1 VKNSLRNNPL
11 IDDLV
16 YDPAD
21 PETLRNPHAIFA
33 KLRADDP
40 VHWSDPMQAWIV
52 TRYDLAGEVLIDA
65 ATYSAERLGTV
76 RKHLPAPVQDIASQI
91 LRWLGHWMVFRD
103 PPDHTRLRRHMN
115 RVLNLPVF
123 EALRGSIQ
131 GIAGLLLD
139 DLPRGEIVDVIPAFS
154 IQLPG
159 MVIMDLMGVPRERLL
174 EVKSWS
180 DNMMLFIGSARGV
193 LDKYERAR
201 GGAVAMASLFQGMI
215 EERRAVP
222 RDDMLSQ
229 LIDSE
234 AGGER
239 LNDDELIGSLMMVL
253 NGGHETTANLIN
265 NSLLAMA
272 HNPDQ
277 VTALRQSPDGTARA
291 VDEFLR
297 YDSPVLS
304 IGRVVSKETELGGK
318 QLSPGE
324 RIFAMLVAANRDGD
338 VFANPDTLDLTRSPN
353 PHMAFGKGH
362 HFCLGTPLARIEGQ
376 IAVEY
381 LLERFSK
388 IELAEPVGDITWINS
403 MVTRGPTR
411 LPMKLS

>member
-1 VKNSLRNNPL
+1 M
-11 IDDLV
+11 IGDLV

-21 PETLRNPHAIFA
+21 PDMLRNPHAIFA
-33 KLRADDP
+33 ALRGEDP

-52 TRYDLAGEVLIDA
+52 TRYDLAGDVLIDA
-65 ATYSAERLGTV
+65 ETYSAERLGSV
-76 RKHLPAPVQDIASQI
+76 RKHLPAPVQDIATQI
-91 LRWLGHWMVFRD
+91 LRWLGHWMVFQD

-115 RVLNLPVF
+115 KVMNLPVF
-123 EALRGSIQ
+123 EALRGSIRD
-131 GIAGLLLD
+131 IAGTLLD
-139 DLPRGEIVDVIPAFS
+139 GLPRGEVIDILPAFS

-159 MVIMDLMGVPRERLL
+159 MVIMDLMGVPRDRLL

-180 DNMMLFIGSARGV
+180 DDMMLFIGSARGV
-193 LDKYERAR
+193 PDKYERAR
-201 GGAVAMASLFQGMI
+201 RGAVSMAALFQGMI
-215 EERRAVP
+215 QERRAAP

-229 LIDSE
+229 LIQSE
-234 AGGER
+234 AGGQR

-265 NSLLAMA
+265 NSLLALA
-272 HNPDQ
+272 HHPEQLAALRSNPD
-277 VTALRQSPDGTARA
+277 GMARA

-304 IGRVVSKETELGGK
+304 IGRVVSKETVLGGK
-318 QLSPGE
+318 QLTPGE

-338 VFANPDTLDLTRSPN
+338 VFANPDILDIARNPN

-376 IAVEY
+376 IAVEC
-381 LLERFSK
+381 LLERFST
-388 IELAEPVGDITWINS
+388 IELAEPVANIPWINS

-411 LPMKLS
+411 LPLRLA

>member
-1 VKNSLRNNPL
+1 VSNNPV
-11 IDDLV
+11 IADLV
-16 YDPAD
+16 YDPAN

-33 KLRADDP
+33 QLRALDP

-52 TRYDLAGEVLIDA
+52 TRYDMAGEILIDA
-65 ATYSAERLGTV
+65 ETFSAERLGTV
-76 RKHLPAPVQDIASQI
+76 RKHLPAPVQDIATQI
-91 LRWLGHWMVFRD
+91 LRWLSHWMVFRD

-115 RVLNLPVF
+115 KVMNLPVF
-123 EALRGSIQ
+123 EALRGSIRD
-131 GIAGLLLD
+131 IAGMLLD
-139 DLPRGEIVDVIPAFS
+139 GLPREEIIDVLPTFS

-159 MVIMDLMGVPRERLL
+159 MVIMDLMGVPRDRLL

-180 DNMMLFIGSARGV
+180 DDMMLFIGSARGV
-193 LDKYERAR
+193 PDKYERAR
-201 GGAVAMASLFQGMI
+201 RGAVSMAAMFQDMI
-215 EERRAVP
+215 EERRAAP
-222 RDDMLSQ
+222 CDDMLSQ
-229 LIDSE
+229 LILSE
-234 AGGER
+234 AGGQR

-265 NSLLAMA
+265 NSLLALA
-272 HNPDQ
+272 HHPEQ
-277 VTALRQSPDGTARA
+277 FEALRKNPLDMVRA

-304 IGRVVSKETELGGK
+304 IGRVVTKESELGGK
-318 QLSPGE
+318 QLSQGE

-338 VFANPDTLDLTRSPN
+338 VFANPDALDLARNPN

-376 IAVEY
+376 VAVEC
-381 LLERFSK
+381 LIERFSR
-388 IELAEPVGDITWINS
+388 IELAEPVETIPWINS

-411 LPMKLS
+411 LPMRLS

>member
-1 VKNSLRNNPL
+1 MISDL
-11 IDDLV
+11 I

-21 PETLRNPHAIFA
+21 PATLRNPHAIFA
-33 KLRADDP
+33 QLRAEDP

-65 ATYSAERLGTV
+65 ETYSAERLGTV
-76 RKHLPAPVQDIASQI
+76 QKHLPAPVQDIATQI
-91 LRWLGHWMVFRD
+91 LRWLSHWMVFRD

-115 RVLNLPVF
+115 KVMNLPVF
-123 EALRGSIQ
+123 EALRGSIRD
-131 GIAGLLLD
+131 IAAMLID
-139 DLPRGEIVDVIPAFS
+139 DLPRGEVVNILPAFS

-180 DNMMLFIGSARGV
+180 DDMMLFIGSARGV
-193 LDKYERAR
+193 PDKYERAR
-201 GGAVAMASLFQGMI
+201 RGAVSMATLFQGMI
-215 EERRAVP
+215 EQRRASP
-222 RDDMLSQ
+222 RDDMLTQ
-229 LIDSE
+229 LILSE
-234 AGGER
+234 AGGDR
-239 LNDDELIGSLMMVL
+239 LSDDELIGSLMMVL

-265 NSLLAMA
+265 NSLLALA
-272 HNPDQ
+272 HHPDQ
-277 VTALRQSPDGTARA
+277 VAALRQSPDGYARA

-304 IGRVVSKETELGGK
+304 IGRVLAREVQLGGK

-324 RIFAMLVAANRDGD
+324 RIFSMLVAANRDAE
-338 VFANPDTLDLTRSPN
+338 VFANPDALDIARNPN

-362 HFCLGTPLARIEGQ
+362 HFCLGTPLAKIEGQ
-376 IAVEY
+376 VAVEC

-388 IELAEPVGDITWINS
+388 IELAEPVSEIPWINS

-411 LPMKLS
+411 LPLKLS

>member
-1 VKNSLRNNPL
+1 V
-11 IDDLV
+11 ITDLV

-21 PETLRNPHAIFA
+21 PQTLRNPHPIFA
-33 KLRADDP
+33 QLRAEDP
-40 VHWSDPMQAWIV
+40 VHWSEPMQAWIV
-52 TRYDLAGEVLIDA
+52 TRYDLAGELLIDA
-65 ATYSAERLGTV
+65 ETYSAERLGSV
-76 RKHLPAPVQDIASQI
+76 RKHLPAPVQDIATQI
-91 LRWLGHWMVFRD
+91 LRWLSHWMVFRD

-123 EALRGSIQ
+123 EALRGSI
-131 GIAGLLLD
+131 GEIAGMLLD
-139 DLPRGEIVDVIPAFS
+139 DLPRGEVVNLVPAFS

-159 MVIMDLMGVPRERLL
+159 MVIMDLMGVSRDRLL

-180 DNMMLFIGSARGV
+180 DDMMLFIGSARGV
-193 LDKYERAR
+193 PDKYERAR
-201 GGAVAMASLFQGMI
+201 RGAVAMAELFQGMI

-222 RDDMLSQ
+222 QDDMLSL
-229 LIDSE
+229 LIQSE
-234 AGGER
+234 AGGQR

-265 NSLLAMA
+265 NSLLALA
-272 HNPDQ
+272 HHPDQ
-277 VTALRQSPDGTARA
+277 VAALRQGPEGTARA

-304 IGRVVSKETELGGK
+304 IGRVVVREAELGGK
-318 QLSPGE
+318 QLSCGE
-324 RIFAMLVAANRDGD
+324 RIFAMLVAANRDGA
-338 VFANPDTLDLTRSPN
+338 VFANPDRLDIARNPN

-376 IAVEY
+376 IAVEC
-381 LLERFSK
+381 LLDRFGTL
-388 IELAEPVGDITWINS
+388 ELAEPVDDIPWINS

-411 LPMKLS
+411 LPMRLS

>member
-1 VKNSLRNNPL
+1 M
-11 IDDLV
+11 IDDLI
-16 YDPAD
+16 YDPSDAM
-21 PETLRNPHAIFA
+21 TLRNPHAIFA
-33 KLRADDP
+33 RLRAEDP

-76 RKHLPAPVQDIASQI
+76 RKHLPAQSQNIATQI
-91 LRWLGHWMVFRD
+91 LRWLSHWMVFRD

-115 RVLNLPVF
+115 KVMNLPVF
-123 EALRGSIQ
+123 EALRCSIRQ
-131 GIAGLLLD
+131 IAGMLLD
-139 DLPRGEIVDVIPAFS
+139 DMPRGEAVNVLPAFS

-159 MVIMDLMGVPRERLL
+159 MVIMDLMGVPRNRLL

-180 DNMMLFIGSARGV
+180 DDMMLFIGSARGV
-193 LDKYERAR
+193 PDKYERAR
-201 GGAVAMASLFQGMI
+201 RGAVAMASLFQSMI
-215 EERRAVP
+215 EERRAAP

-229 LIDSE
+229 LILSE
-234 AGGER
+234 AGGQR
-239 LNDDELIGSLMMVL
+239 LNDDELVGSLMMVL

-272 HNPDQ
+272 HNPEQ
-277 VTALRQSPDGTARA
+277 VKALRQNPDGMARA

-304 IGRVVSKETELGGK
+304 IGRVVGKETELGSK

-324 RIFAMLVAANRDGD
+324 RIFSMLVAANRDGD
-338 VFANPDTLDLTRSPN
+338 VFANPDALNIARNPN

-376 IAVEY
+376 VAMECI
-381 LLERFSK
+381 LERFSK
-388 IELAEPVGDITWINS
+388 IELVEPVEDIPWINS

-411 LPMKLS
+411 LPMRLS

>member
-1 VKNSLRNNPL
+1 V
-11 IDDLV
+11 IDDLI

-21 PETLRNPHAIFA
+21 PETLRNPHPIFA
-33 KLRADDP
+33 RLRAEDP
-40 VHWSDPMQAWIV
+40 VHWSDPMQAWIL
-52 TRYDLAGEVLIDA
+52 TRYDLAGKILIDA
-65 ATYSAERLGTV
+65 ETYSAERLGAV
-76 RKHLPAPVQDIASQI
+76 SKHLPAPAQDIAAQI
-91 LRWLGHWMVFRD
+91 LRWLSHWMVFRD

-123 EALRGSIQ
+123 EALRGSVRDIT
-131 GIAGLLLD
+131 GMLLD
-139 DLPRGEIVDVIPAFS
+139 DLPREDIVDLIPTFS

-193 LDKYERAR
+193 PDKYERAR
-201 GGAVAMASLFQGMI
+201 GGAVAMATLFQGMI

-229 LIDSE
+229 LIVSK

-265 NSLLAMA
+265 SSLLALA
-272 HNPDQ
+272 HNPEQ
-277 VTALRQSPDGTARA
+277 AAALRQNPDGMVRA

-304 IGRVVSKETELGGK
+304 IGRVVTKEAQLGGK

-324 RIFAMLVAANRDGD
+324 RIFAMLVAANRDEE
-338 VFANPDTLDLTRSPN
+338 VFTNPDVLDLTRNPN

-362 HFCLGTPLARIEGQ
+362 HFCLGTPLAKIEGQ
-376 IAVEY
+376 VAVEY
-381 LLERFSK
+381 ILERFGK
-388 IELAEPVGDITWINS
+388 IELAEPVENIPWINS

-411 LPMKLS
+411 LPMRLS

>member
-1 VKNSLRNNPL
+1 M

-16 YDPAD
+16 YDPSNPA
-21 PETLRNPHAIFA
+21 TLRNPHAIFA
-33 KLRADDP
+33 QLRAEDP

-52 TRYDLAGEVLIDA
+52 TRYELAGNVLIDA
-65 ATYSAERLGTV
+65 ETYSAERLGSV
-76 RKHLPAPVQDIASQI
+76 RKHLPAPVQEIATQI
-91 LRWLGHWMVFRD
+91 LRWLSHWMVFRD

-123 EALRGSIQ
+123 EALRGSIRE
-131 GIAGLLLD
+131 IAGTLLD
-139 DLPRGEIVDVIPAFS
+139 GLPRGEVVNILPAFS

-159 MVIMDLMGVPRERLL
+159 MVIMDLMGVPRNRLL
-174 EVKSWS
+174 EVKGWS
-180 DNMMLFIGSARGV
+180 DDMMLFIGSARGV
-193 LDKYERAR
+193 PDKYERAR
-201 GGAVAMASLFQGMI
+201 RGAVAMAGLFQGMI
-215 EERRAVP
+215 EERRTNP

-229 LIDSE
+229 LILSE

-265 NSLLAMA
+265 NSLLALA
-272 HNPDQ
+272 HHPDQ
-277 VTALRQSPDGTARA
+277 AEALRQNPDGMARA

-304 IGRVVSKETELGGK
+304 IGRMVARETELGGK

-324 RIFAMLVAANRDGD
+324 RIFAMLVAANRDGQ
-338 VFANPDTLDLTRSPN
+338 VFADPDMLDITRNPN

-376 IAVEY
+376 VAVEC
-381 LLERFSK
+381 LLERFSR
-388 IELAEPVGDITWINS
+388 IELAEPEADIPWINS

-411 LPMKLS
+411 LPLKLS

>member
-1 VKNSLRNNPL
+1 M
-11 IDDLV
+11 IDDLI
-16 YDPAD
+16 YDPSDAA
-21 PETLRNPHAIFA
+21 TLRNPHAIFA
-33 KLRADDP
+33 RLRAEDP

-76 RKHLPAPVQDIASQI
+76 RKHLPTQTQDIATQI
-91 LRWLGHWMVFRD
+91 LRWLSHWMVFRD

-115 RVLNLPVF
+115 KVMNLPVF
-123 EALRGSIQ
+123 EALRSSIRQ
-131 GIAGLLLD
+131 IAGMLLD
-139 DLPRGEIVDVIPAFS
+139 DMPRGEAVNVLPAFS

-159 MVIMDLMGVPRERLL
+159 MVIMDLMGVPRNRLL

-180 DNMMLFIGSARGV
+180 DDMMLFIGSARGV
-193 LDKYERAR
+193 PDKYERAR
-201 GGAVAMASLFQGMI
+201 RGAVAMAALFQGMI
-215 EERRAVP
+215 EERRAAP

-229 LIDSE
+229 LILSE
-234 AGGER
+234 AGGQR

-277 VTALRQSPDGTARA
+277 VAALRQNPDGMARA

-304 IGRVVSKETELGGK
+304 IGRVVGKETILGGK

-338 VFANPDTLDLTRSPN
+338 VFANPDALDLTRNPN

-376 IAVEY
+376 VAMECIM
-381 LLERFSK
+381 ERFSR
-388 IELAEPVGDITWINS
+388 IELVEPVEDIPWINS

-411 LPMKLS
+411 LPMRLS

>member
-1 VKNSLRNNPL
+1 V
-11 IDDLV
+11 IDDLI
-16 YDPAD
+16 YDPAN
-21 PETLRNPHAIFA
+21 PETLRNPHPIFA
-33 KLRADDP
+33 QLRAEDP

-52 TRYDLAGEVLIDA
+52 TRYDLAGQVLIDA
-65 ATYSAERLGTV
+65 ETYSAERLATV
-76 RKHLPAPVQDIASQI
+76 SKHLPAPVQDIATQI
-91 LRWLGHWMVFRD
+91 LRWLSHWMVFRD

-115 RVLNLPVF
+115 KVMNLPVF
-123 EALRGSIQ
+123 EALRGSIE
-131 GIAGLLLD
+131 GIAGMLLD
-139 DLPRGEIVDVIPAFS
+139 DLPRGEVVNVIPAFS

-159 MVIMDLMGVPRERLL
+159 MVIMDLMGVPRARLL

-180 DNMMLFIGSARGV
+180 DDMMLFIGSARGV
-193 LDKYERAR
+193 PDKYERAR
-201 GGAVAMASLFQGMI
+201 GGAVAMATLFQGMI

-222 RDDMLSQ
+222 QGAMLSQ
-229 LIDSE
+229 LIVSE
-234 AGGER
+234 AGGQR

-272 HNPDQ
+272 RNPDQ
-277 VTALRQSPDGTARA
+277 VAALRQNPDGMARA

-304 IGRVVSKETELGGK
+304 IGRVVSKETELGSK

-338 VFANPDTLDLTRSPN
+338 VFANPDALDTRRNPN

-376 IAVEY
+376 IAVEC
-381 LLERFSK
+381 LLERFCR
-388 IELAEPVGDITWINS
+388 IELAEPVGDIPWINS

-411 LPMKLS
+411 LPLKLT

>member
-1 VKNSLRNNPL
+1 V
-11 IDDLV
+11 IDDLI

-21 PETLRNPHAIFA
+21 PETLRNPHPIFA
-33 KLRADDP
+33 RLRAEDP
-40 VHWSDPMQAWIV
+40 VHWSDPMQAWIL
-52 TRYDLAGEVLIDA
+52 TRYDLAGKILIDA
-65 ATYSAERLGTV
+65 ETYSAERLGAV
-76 RKHLPAPVQDIASQI
+76 SKHLPAPAQDIAAQI
-91 LRWLGHWMVFRD
+91 LRWLSHWMVFRD

-123 EALRGSIQ
+123 EALRGSVRDIT
-131 GIAGLLLD
+131 GMLLD
-139 DLPRGEIVDVIPAFS
+139 DLPREDIVDLIPTFS

-193 LDKYERAR
+193 SDKYERAR
-201 GGAVAMASLFQGMI
+201 GGAVAMATLFQGMI

-229 LIDSE
+229 LIVSE

-265 NSLLAMA
+265 SSLLALA
-272 HNPDQ
+272 HNPEQ
-277 VTALRQSPDGTARA
+277 AAALRQNPDGMVRA

-304 IGRVVSKETELGGK
+304 IGRVVTKEAQLGGK

-324 RIFAMLVAANRDGD
+324 RIFAMLVAANRDGE
-338 VFANPDTLDLTRSPN
+338 VFTNPDVLDLTRNPN
-353 PHMAFGKGH
+353 PHMEFGKGH
-362 HFCLGTPLARIEGQ
+362 HFCLGTPLAKIEGQ
-376 IAVEY
+376 VAVEY
-381 LLERFSK
+381 ILERFGK
-388 IELAEPVGDITWINS
+388 IELAEPVENIPWINS

-411 LPMKLS
+411 LPIRLS

>member
-1 VKNSLRNNPL
+1 L
-11 IDDLV
+11 ITDLV

-21 PETLRNPHAIFA
+21 PQTLRNPHSIFA
-33 KLRADDP
+33 QLRAEDP

-52 TRYDLAGEVLIDA
+52 TRYDLAGDVLIDA
-65 ATYSAERLGTV
+65 ETYSAERLGTV
-76 RKHLPAPVQDIASQI
+76 RKHLPAPVQDIATQI
-91 LRWLGHWMVFRD
+91 LRWLSHWMVFRD

-115 RVLNLPVF
+115 KVLNLPMF
-123 EALRGSIQ
+123 EALRGSVRD
-131 GIAGLLLD
+131 IAEMLLD
-139 DLPRGEIVDVIPAFS
+139 NLPRGETVNFIPSFS

-159 MVIMDLMGVPRERLL
+159 MVIMDLMGVSRDRLL

-180 DNMMLFIGSARGV
+180 DDMMLFIGSARGV
-193 LDKYERAR
+193 PDKYERAR
-201 GGAVAMASLFQGMI
+201 HGAVSMATLFQGMI

-222 RDDMLSQ
+222 TDDMLSQ
-229 LIDSE
+229 LILSE

-239 LNDDELIGSLMMVL
+239 LSDDELIGSLMMVL

-265 NSLLAMA
+265 NSMLALA
-272 HNPDQ
+272 HHPEQ
-277 VTALRQSPDGTARA
+277 LKALRGNSEGMARA

-297 YDSPVLS
+297 YDSPILS
-304 IGRVVSKETELGGK
+304 IGRVIAKETELGGK

-324 RIFAMLVAANRDGD
+324 RIFSMLVAANRDGD
-338 VFANPDTLDLTRSPN
+338 VFANPDALDIARNPN

-376 IAVEY
+376 VAVEC
-381 LLERFSK
+381 LLERFSQ
-388 IELAEPVGDITWINS
+388 IELAEPVDNIPWINS

-411 LPMKLS
+411 LPLKLS

>member
-115 RVLNLPVF
+115 GVLNLPVF

-193 LDKYERAR
+193 PDKYERAR

-277 VTALRQSPDGTARA
+277 VTTLRQSPDGTARA

>member
-1 VKNSLRNNPL
+1 L
-11 IDDLV
+11 ITDLV

-21 PETLRNPHAIFA
+21 PQTLRNPHPIFA
-33 KLRADDP
+33 QLRAEDP

-52 TRYDLAGEVLIDA
+52 TRYDLAGDILIDA
-65 ATYSAERLGTV
+65 ETYSAERLGTV
-76 RKHLPAPVQDIASQI
+76 RKHLPAPVQDIATQI
-91 LRWLGHWMVFRD
+91 LRWLSHWMVFRD

-123 EALRGSIQ
+123 ESLRGSVRDIT
-131 GIAGLLLD
+131 AMLLD
-139 DLPRGEIVDVIPAFS
+139 DLPRGEIVNVIPAFS

-174 EVKSWS
+174 EVKGWS
-180 DNMMLFIGSARGV
+180 DDMMLFIGSARGV
-193 LDKYERAR
+193 PDKYERAR
-201 GGAVAMASLFQGMI
+201 SGAVAMATLFQGMI

-229 LIDSE
+229 LIVSE
-234 AGGER
+234 AGGAR
-239 LNDDELIGSLMMVL
+239 LNDDDLIGSLMMVL

-265 NSLLAMA
+265 NSLLAIA
-272 HNPDQ
+272 HNPEQ
-277 VTALRQSPDGTARA
+277 ASVLRQNPDGMARA

-304 IGRVVSKETELGGK
+304 IGRVITKETQLGGK

-338 VFANPDTLDLTRSPN
+338 VFANPDALDLTRNPN

-376 IAVEY
+376 IAVEC

-388 IELAEPVGDITWINS
+388 IELAEPVENIPWINS

>member
-1 VKNSLRNNPL
+1 M
-11 IDDLV
+11 IDDLI
-16 YDPAD
+16 YDPSDAA
-21 PETLRNPHAIFA
+21 TLRNPHAIFA
-33 KLRADDP
+33 RLRAEDP

-76 RKHLPAPVQDIASQI
+76 RKHLPAQTQDIATQI
-91 LRWLGHWMVFRD
+91 LRWLSHWMVFRD

-115 RVLNLPVF
+115 KVMNLPVF
-123 EALRGSIQ
+123 EALRGSIRQ
-131 GIAGLLLD
+131 IAGMLLD
-139 DLPRGEIVDVIPAFS
+139 DLPRGEAVNVLPAFS

-159 MVIMDLMGVPRERLL
+159 MVIMDLMGVPRNRLL
-174 EVKSWS
+174 EVRSWS
-180 DNMMLFIGSARGV
+180 DDMMLFIGSARGV
-193 LDKYERAR
+193 PDKYERAR
-201 GGAVAMASLFQGMI
+201 RGAVAMASLFQGMI
-215 EERRAVP
+215 EERRAAP

-229 LIDSE
+229 LIISE

-272 HNPDQ
+272 HNPEQ
-277 VTALRQSPDGTARA
+277 VAALRQNPDGMARA

-304 IGRVVSKETELGGK
+304 IGRVVSKETELGSK

-324 RIFAMLVAANRDGD
+324 RIFSMLVAANRDGD
-338 VFANPDTLDLTRSPN
+338 VFASPDALDIARNPN

-376 IAVEY
+376 VAMECII
-381 LLERFSK
+381 ERFSK
-388 IELAEPVGDITWINS
+388 IELVEPVEDIPWINS

-411 LPMKLS
+411 LPMRLS

>member
-1 VKNSLRNNPL
+1 MS
-11 IDDLV
+11 DLV

-21 PETLRNPHAIFA
+21 AETLRNPHAIFA
-33 KLRADDP
+33 QLRDADP

-65 ATYSAERLGTV
+65 ETFSAERLGSV
-76 RKHLPAPVQDIASQI
+76 RKHLPAPVQDIATQI
-91 LRWLGHWMVFRD
+91 LRWLSHWMVFRD

-115 RVLNLPVF
+115 KVLNLPVF
-123 EALRGSIQ
+123 EALRGSIRD
-131 GIAGLLLD
+131 IAGMLID
-139 DLPRGEIVDVIPAFS
+139 DLPRGETVNVLPAFS

-180 DNMMLFIGSARGV
+180 DDMMLFIGSARGV
-193 LDKYERAR
+193 PDKYERAR
-201 GGAVAMASLFQGMI
+201 RGAVSMAGLFQGMI
-215 EERRAVP
+215 EQRRAAP
-222 RDDMLSQ
+222 RDDMLTQ
-229 LIDSE
+229 LIQSE
-234 AGGER
+234 AGGDR
-239 LNDDELIGSLMMVL
+239 LSDDELIGSLMMVL

-265 NSLLAMA
+265 NSLLALA
-272 HNPDQ
+272 HHPEQ
-277 VTALRQSPDGTARA
+277 VAVLRQSPDGMARA

-304 IGRVVSKETELGGK
+304 IGRVVTREVQLGGR

-324 RIFAMLVAANRDGD
+324 RIFSMLVAANRDGD
-338 VFANPDTLDLTRSPN
+338 VFANPDALDIARNPN

-376 IAVEY
+376 VAVEC
-381 LLERFSK
+381 LLERFST
-388 IELAEPVGDITWINS
+388 IELAEPVSDIPWINS
-403 MVTRGPTR
+403 LVTRGPTR
-411 LPMKLS
+411 LPLRLS

>member
-1 VKNSLRNNPL
+1 MRSYPA

-21 PETLRNPHAIFA
+21 PMTLRNPHLIFA
-33 KLRADDP
+33 RLRAEDP
-40 VHWSDPMQAWIV
+40 VHWSEPMQAWIV
-52 TRYDLAGEVLIDA
+52 TSYDLASDVLIKNEIF
-65 ATYSAERLGTV
+65 SAERLGAV
-76 RKHLPAPVQDIASQI
+76 RKHLPAPVQDIATQI
-91 LRWLGHWMVFRD
+91 LRWLSHWMVFRD

-115 RVLNLPVF
+115 RVMNLPVF
-123 EALRGSIQ
+123 EALRGSIRD
-131 GIAGLLLD
+131 IAGMLLD
-139 DLPRGEIVDVIPAFS
+139 GLPRGEIVNVLPTFS

-159 MVIMDLMGVPRERLL
+159 MVIMDLMGVPRDRLL

-193 LDKYERAR
+193 PDKYERAR
-201 GGAVAMASLFQGMI
+201 RGAVSMATLFQGMI
-215 EERRAVP
+215 EDRRASP
-222 RDDMLSQ
+222 QEDMLSQ
-229 LIDSE
+229 LIHSE
-234 AGGER
+234 AGGQR

-265 NSLLAMA
+265 NSLLALA
-272 HNPDQ
+272 HHPDQ
-277 VTALRQSPDGTARA
+277 FAALRSNPHDIARA

-304 IGRVVSKETELGGK
+304 IGRVVRRESELGGK
-318 QLSPGE
+318 QLTSGE

-338 VFANPDTLDLTRSPN
+338 VFANPDGLDLTRNPN

-376 IAVEY
+376 VAMECLI
-381 LLERFSK
+381 ERFSTL
-388 IELAEPVGDITWINS
+388 ELAEPVETIPWINS

-411 LPMKLS
+411 LPLTLS

>member
-1 VKNSLRNNPL
+1 M
-11 IDDLV
+11 IDDLI

-21 PETLRNPHAIFA
+21 PETLRNPHPIFA
-33 KLRADDP
+33 RLRAEDP
-40 VHWSDPMQAWIV
+40 VHWSDPMQAWIL
-52 TRYDLAGEVLIDA
+52 TRYDLAGKILIDA
-65 ATYSAERLGTV
+65 ETYSAERLGAV
-76 RKHLPAPVQDIASQI
+76 SKHLPAPAQDIAAQI
-91 LRWLGHWMVFRD
+91 LRWLSHWMVFRD

-123 EALRGSIQ
+123 EALRGSVRDIT
-131 GIAGLLLD
+131 GMLLD
-139 DLPRGEIVDVIPAFS
+139 DLPREDIVDLIPTFS

-193 LDKYERAR
+193 SDKYERAR
-201 GGAVAMASLFQGMI
+201 GGAVAMATLFKGMI

-229 LIDSE
+229 LIVSE

-265 NSLLAMA
+265 SSLLALA
-272 HNPDQ
+272 HNPEQ
-277 VTALRQSPDGTARA
+277 AAALRQNPDGMVRA

-304 IGRVVSKETELGGK
+304 IGRVVTKEAQLGGK

-324 RIFAMLVAANRDGD
+324 RIFAMLVAANRDGE
-338 VFANPDTLDLTRSPN
+338 VFTNPDVLDLTRNPN
-353 PHMAFGKGH
+353 PHMEFGKGH
-362 HFCLGTPLARIEGQ
+362 HFCLGTPLAKIEGQ
-376 IAVEY
+376 VAVEY
-381 LLERFSK
+381 ILERFGK
-388 IELAEPVGDITWINS
+388 IELAEPVENIPWINS

-411 LPMKLS
+411 LPIRLS

>member
-1 VKNSLRNNPL
+1 V
-11 IDDLV
+11 ITDLV

-21 PETLRNPHAIFA
+21 PQTLRNPHPIFA
-33 KLRADDP
+33 QLRAEDP
-40 VHWSDPMQAWIV
+40 VHWSEPMQAWIV
-52 TRYDLAGEVLIDA
+52 TRYDLAGELLIDA
-65 ATYSAERLGTV
+65 ETYSAERLGSV
-76 RKHLPAPVQDIASQI
+76 RKHLPAPVQDIATQI
-91 LRWLGHWMVFRD
+91 LRWLSHWMVFRD

-123 EALRGSIQ
+123 EALRDSIR
-131 GIAGLLLD
+131 GIAGMLLD
-139 DLPRGEIVDVIPAFS
+139 DLPRGEVVNLVPAFS

-159 MVIMDLMGVPRERLL
+159 MVIMDLMGVSRDRLL

-180 DNMMLFIGSARGV
+180 DDMMLFIGSARGV
-193 LDKYERAR
+193 PDKYERAR
-201 GGAVAMASLFQGMI
+201 RGAVAMAELFQGMI

-222 RDDMLSQ
+222 QDDMLSL
-229 LIDSE
+229 LIQSE
-234 AGGER
+234 AGGQR

-265 NSLLAMA
+265 NSLLALA
-272 HNPDQ
+272 HHPDQ
-277 VTALRQSPDGTARA
+277 VAALRQGPEGTARA

-304 IGRVVSKETELGGK
+304 IGRVVVREAELGGK
-318 QLSPGE
+318 QLSRGE
-324 RIFAMLVAANRDGD
+324 RIFAMLVAANRDGA
-338 VFANPDTLDLTRSPN
+338 VFANPDRLDIARNPN

-376 IAVEY
+376 IAVEC
-381 LLERFSK
+381 LLDRFGTL
-388 IELAEPVGDITWINS
+388 ELAEPVDDIPWINS

-411 LPMKLS
+411 LPMRLS

>member
-1 VKNSLRNNPL
+1 V
-11 IDDLV
+11 IDDLI

-21 PETLRNPHAIFA
+21 PETLRNPHPIFA
-33 KLRADDP
+33 RLRAEDP
-40 VHWSDPMQAWIV
+40 VHWSDPMQAWIL
-52 TRYDLAGEVLIDA
+52 TRYDLAGKILIDA
-65 ATYSAERLGTV
+65 ETYSAERLGAV
-76 RKHLPAPVQDIASQI
+76 SKHLPAPAQDIAAQI
-91 LRWLGHWMVFRD
+91 LRWLSHWMVFRD

-123 EALRGSIQ
+123 EALRGSVRDIT
-131 GIAGLLLD
+131 GMLLD
-139 DLPRGEIVDVIPAFS
+139 DLPREDIVDLIPTFS

-193 LDKYERAR
+193 PDKYERAR
-201 GGAVAMASLFQGMI
+201 GGAVAMATLFQGMI

-229 LIDSE
+229 LIVSK

-265 NSLLAMA
+265 SSLLALA
-272 HNPDQ
+272 HNPEQ
-277 VTALRQSPDGTARA
+277 AAALRQNPDGMVRA

-304 IGRVVSKETELGGK
+304 IGRVVTKEAQLGGK

-324 RIFAMLVAANRDGD
+324 RIFAMLVAANRDGE
-338 VFANPDTLDLTRSPN
+338 VFTNPDVLDLTRNPN

-362 HFCLGTPLARIEGQ
+362 HFWLGTPLAKIEGQ
-376 IAVEY
+376 VAVEY
-381 LLERFSK
+381 ILERFGK
-388 IELAEPVGDITWINS
+388 IELAEPVENIPWINS

-411 LPMKLS
+411 LPMRLS

>member
-1 VKNSLRNNPL
+1 VRNYL
-11 IDDLV
+11 VIDDLV
-16 YDPAD
+16 YDPAN
-21 PETLRNPHAIFA
+21 PETLRNPHPIFA
-33 KLRADDP
+33 QLRAEDP
-40 VHWSDPMQAWIV
+40 VHWSEPMQAWIV
-52 TRYDLAGEVLIDA
+52 TSYDLASKVLIRNE
-65 ATYSAERLGTV
+65 TFSAERLGSV
-76 RKHLPAPVQDIASQI
+76 SKHLPAPAQDIAAQI
-91 LRWLGHWMVFRD
+91 LRWLSHWMVFRD

-115 RVLNLPVF
+115 KVLNLPVF
-123 EALRGSIQ
+123 EALRGSIRE
-131 GIAGLLLD
+131 IAVMLLD
-139 DLPRGEIVDVIPAFS
+139 TLPRGEIVNVLPAFS

-159 MVIMDLMGVPRERLL
+159 MVIMDLMGVPRDRLL

-180 DNMMLFIGSARGV
+180 DDMMLFIGSARGV
-193 LDKYERAR
+193 PDKYERAR
-201 GGAVAMASLFQGMI
+201 RGAVSMANLFQSMI
-215 EERRAVP
+215 KERRAVP

-229 LIDSE
+229 LILSE
-234 AGGER
+234 AGGDR

-265 NSLLAMA
+265 NSLLALA
-272 HNPDQ
+272 HHPDQ
-277 VTALRQSPDGTARA
+277 FEVLRRNSGDIARA

-304 IGRVVSKETELGGK
+304 IGRIVITETELGSK

-324 RIFAMLVAANRDGD
+324 RIFAMLVAANRDGE
-338 VFANPDTLDLTRSPN
+338 VFARPDELDVTRNPN

-376 IAVEY
+376 VAIEC

-388 IELAEPVGDITWINS
+388 IELSEPVANIPWINS

-411 LPMKLS
+411 LPLKLS